1 MRLKLHDDWLWIVN
15 HAWSMRFTTAATLL
29 AGLQVAL
36 PLLFGIAPVDPYLFA
51 IVIFLVVVAAQVSRV
66 VAQKHPVPNSDKAI
80 ANVAKAL
87 PQTSGD
93 AP

>member
-1 MRLKLHDDWLWIVN
+1 MHLKLHDDVLWIIS

-66 VAQKHPVPNSDKAI
+66 VAQKHPAPDSDKAI
-80 ANVAKAL
+80 AL
-87 PQTSGD
+87 PQTGGD
-93 AP
+93 A